1 MENNVLKYF
10 WTLTMLLSKISI
22 NMTKNKNSL
31 GEKKNYFNLI
41 RYVYN
46 GSRDKIKI

>member
-22 NMTKNKNSL
+22 NITKNKNSL
-31 GEKKNYFNLI
+31 GEKKTILI
-41 RYVYN
+41 LYVMFIM
-46 GSRDKIKI
+46 DQEIK